1 MSLGEEADDAGGVR
15 KEFFL
20 LLLKEILDPKY
31 GMFKEYEETCTIW
44 FHPNCFEDIGMFF
57 MIGVL
62 CGLAIYNF
70 TIINLPFPRAIY
82 KKMLNEEVGSI
93 EDVGDLSPALAK
105 GLRDLLAYEENDVE
119 NVFCLNFAVVEDVFG
134 ETQTK
139 ELKPNGENISV
150 TKENREE
157 YVKLY
162 CDYILNK
169 SVDRLYQAFHA
180 GKE

>member
-1 MSLGEEADDAGGVR
+1 MINEFWTKWQLWPKNVITQILQSL
-15 KEFFL
+15 
-20 LLLKEILDPKY
+20 
-31 GMFKEYEETCTIW
+31 
-44 FHPNCFEDIGMFF
+44 
-57 MIGVL
+57 
-62 CGLAIYNF
+62 YNF
-70 TIINLPFPRAIY
+70 IST
-82 KKMLNEEVGSI
+82 
-93 EDVGDLSPALAK
+93 
-105 GLRDLLAYEENDVE
+105 LAYEENNVE
-119 NVFCLNFAVVEDVFG
+119 DVFCLNFAVVEDVFG

-180 GKE
+180 GKNYS

>member
-1 MSLGEEADDAGGVR
+1 M
-15 KEFFL
+15 
-20 LLLKEILDPKY
+20 
-31 GMFKEYEETCTIW
+31 
-44 FHPNCFEDIGMFF
+44 
-57 MIGVL
+57 
-62 CGLAIYNF
+62 
-70 TIINLPFPRAIY
+70 
-82 KKMLNEEVGSI
+82 
-93 EDVGDLSPALAK
+93 
-105 GLRDLLAYEENDVE
+105 
-119 NVFCLNFAVVEDVFG
+119 FCLNFAVVEDVFG

-180 GKE
+180 GKNYSLWLISLLKFNSSNQSRFNMSGLPQI

>member
-1 MSLGEEADDAGGVR
+1 M
-15 KEFFL
+15 
-20 LLLKEILDPKY
+20 
-31 GMFKEYEETCTIW
+31 
-44 FHPNCFEDIGMFF
+44 
-57 MIGVL
+57 
-62 CGLAIYNF
+62 
-70 TIINLPFPRAIY
+70 
-82 KKMLNEEVGSI
+82 
-93 EDVGDLSPALAK
+93 
-105 GLRDLLAYEENDVE
+105 
-119 NVFCLNFAVVEDVFG
+119 FCLNFAVVEDVFG

-180 GKE
+180 GKNYSLWFISLIFNSSNQSRFNMSGLP

>member
-1 MSLGEEADDAGGVR
+1 MWPKNVITQILQSL
-15 KEFFL
+15 
-20 LLLKEILDPKY
+20 
-31 GMFKEYEETCTIW
+31 
-44 FHPNCFEDIGMFF
+44 
-57 MIGVL
+57 
-62 CGLAIYNF
+62 YNF
-70 TIINLPFPRAIY
+70 IST
-82 KKMLNEEVGSI
+82 
-93 EDVGDLSPALAK
+93 
-105 GLRDLLAYEENDVE
+105 LAYEENNVE
-119 NVFCLNFAVVEDVFG
+119 DVFCLNFAVVEDVFG

-180 GKE
+180 GKNYS

>member
-1 MSLGEEADDAGGVR
+1 M
-15 KEFFL
+15 
-20 LLLKEILDPKY
+20 
-31 GMFKEYEETCTIW
+31 
-44 FHPNCFEDIGMFF
+44 
-57 MIGVL
+57 
-62 CGLAIYNF
+62 
-70 TIINLPFPRAIY
+70 
-82 KKMLNEEVGSI
+82 
-93 EDVGDLSPALAK
+93 
-105 GLRDLLAYEENDVE
+105 
-119 NVFCLNFAVVEDVFG
+119 FCLNFAVVEDVFG

-180 GKE
+180 GLWFISLLKFNSSNQSRFNMSGLP